1 MQTKKSELIVGFV
14 VIIAM
19 LIVIVGKVVITGNK
33 KKTDMYEVA
42 VVFPEVGGLETGNPV
57 YIHGVR
63 GGKVEDIELHQDRV
77 NVVLLLNRNVQLK
90 SDAEIMIVERGMM
103 GEREIAINPGIS
115 QKKLDISQPV
125 KGLFTIGFNETISR
139 VASTLKNINSLSIS
153 IEEIMSEEKDIT
165 TVRAVINNFNEILSN
180 VNTIIKNNKDAE
192 IDFRKIN
199 GIISKLDSLIA
210 KNDEKVTR
218 IIAFADERLHKLNI
232 MLDHIDDL
240 LTQFQ
245 KEETNFMRFME
256 NDSLFMKLDSSI
268 ENFDALITDIKENP
282 KKYFSLF

>member
-139 VASTLKNINSLSIS
+139 VARTLKKINSLSIS
-153 IEEIMSEEKDIT
+153 IEEIMSEDKDIT

-192 IDFRKIN
+192 IDFKKIN

>member
-63 GGKVEDIELHQDRV
+63 GGKVEDIELQQDRV

-125 KGLFTIGFNETISR
+125 KGLFTIGFNKTISR

-165 TVRAVINNFNEILSN
+165 TIRAVINNFNEILSN

-192 IDFRKIN
+192 INFKKIN

-218 IIAFADERLHKLNI
+218 IIAFADERLHKLNT
-232 MLDHIDDL
+232 MLNHIDDL

-245 KEETNFMRFME
+245 KEDTNFVRFME

-282 KKYFSLF
+282 KKYFNLF